1 MGHLGVLA
9 RVRSGAWGGGWLLCV
24 WLPCVW
30 LPCTAQASGGYK
42 AFMAGR
48 KALAEGDADL
58 ALKHLRNARKTLSH
72 WGLVHLEIAVAYRQ
86 LGEFGQ
92 EARVA
97 VQEAVRLLPQNPRA
111 HLFAG
116 FFWEGAGESK
126 KAHHHF
132 LRAVELG
139 HPSQDAC
146 LHAARLALRFKRHQ
160 DVLPCLQI
168 LRRQTK
174 YERAAHLLLAQNLE
188 AISRI
193 QESAYHWRWLSA
205 RSYALFELQ
214 LCLSFFLRYADQQS
228 PKNKRSWR
236 ADIQHIERK
245 LRSLAPHS
253 PKRDLRPLLPS
264 KR

>member
-1 MGHLGVLA
+1 MGCLGSVKRVVL
-9 RVRSGAWGGGWLLCV
+9 SAWVVGLLCV
-24 WLPCVW
+24 QARFP
-30 LPCTAQASGGYK
+30 AEASGGYK
-42 AFMAGR
+42 AFLAGR

-58 ALKHLRNARKTLSH
+58 ALKHLRDARKTLSH
-72 WGLVHLEIAVAYRQ
+72 WGLVHLEIAVAFRQ

-97 VQEAVRLLPQNPRA
+97 VKEAVRLLPQNPRA

-126 KAHHHF
+126 QAHHHF
-132 LRAVELG
+132 LRAVALG

-146 LHAARLALRFKRHQ
+146 LHAARLALTFKRNQ
-160 DVLPCLQI
+160 DVLACLQT

-174 YERAAHLLLAQNLE
+174 YERAAHLLLAQNLQE
-188 AISRI
+188 LGRI

-205 RSYALFELQ
+205 RSYAVFELQ
-214 LCLSFFLRYADQQS
+214 LCLSFFLRYADQQ
-228 PKNKRSWR
+228 PPRDKRQWR
-236 ADIQHIERK
+236 VEIQRIEQK
-245 LRSLAPHS
+245 LRGAAPQS
-253 PKRDLRPLLPS
+253 SKRDLRPLLPS